1 MKSLKHL
8 FKLVIFFA
16 VLWILF
22 LFTFSTI
29 YPIADK
35 VKEATANKVTAIN
48 SRYLT
53 QKQIP
58 KMFEQAVIQT
68 EDARFYSHFGIDLV
82 GIGRSIWT
90 DAIKGQ
96 LSQGGSTITQQL
108 VRNTI
113 LSPDKTFAR
122 KMKEIVLAIALDH
135 FMSKDQILEDY
146 LNVIYFGHGAY
157 GAEQAAE
164 TYFGKPLHVLTL
176 AEWSLLAGLPNAPS
190 AYDPYIAMNLAKDRQ
205 NEILLNLVNSK
216 AITQSEADIA
226 FKQKIQLRDASASKQ
241 TAK

>member
-1 MKSLKHL
+1 MELNGLKSIKR
-8 FKLVIFFA
+8 FIKLLIFFTA
-16 VLWILF
+16 LWLLF

-29 YPIADK
+29 YPIA
-35 VKEATANKVTAIN
+35 NKVNEAVAKQVAANN
-48 SRYLT
+48 SIYLT
-53 QKQIP
+53 QNKIP
-58 KMFEQAVIQT
+58 KLFENSIIQT
-68 EDARFYSHFGIDLV
+68 EDTRFYSHFGIDLI

-113 LSPDKTFAR
+113 LSPDKTFSR
-122 KMKEIVLAIALDH
+122 KLKEIVLAIALDH
-135 FMSKDQILEDY
+135 FMSKYQILEDY

-164 TYFGKPLHVLTL
+164 TYFGKPLNSLSL

-190 AYDPYIAMNLAKDRQ
+190 DYA
-205 NEILLNLVNSK
+205 S
-216 AITQSEADIA
+216 
-226 FKQKIQLRDASASKQ
+226 LRGHEFSQGTPA
-241 TAK
+241 